1 MNENKRGF
9 TWRRLNPNRKQ
20 SRLDYFLI
28 SSSLAN
34 FATNSSIVPG
44 YRSDHSGIS
53 LTLQFSKNDRGKG
66 YWKFNN
72 SLLKDENYISLFKTV
87 LNNLV
92 NLHKINQN
100 VNNDSY
106 ENIILD
112 INDQLFLETFLVTLR
127 GETIKFS
134 SHKKKME
141 QLEENKLEKEII
153 TLENN
158 ISKNLETVHESI
170 LEELHKKKTDLY
182 TLRKKVIEGV
192 MLRSKCR
199 YENLGE
205 KPTKYFLQLE
215 KRNFTNKTITKLI
228 DENNTEYTHTKDI
241 LNYQMSYYAKLFQ
254 TDLEVSEE
262 PIDNIIGANENA
274 LSEIEC
280 NSLEGEITLDELKEA
295 LNNMKNDK
303 SPGLDGYTAEFF
315 KFFWVHLSHF
325 ILKSLNYAYRNG
337 CLSVTQTQGVI
348 TCLPKPNKNRMFFK
362 KLETDFFVKRDL

>member
-1 MNENKRGF
+1 MDPVLDYENYSNVNNPRARQTVIRIKEIENYVDIWRQINENKRGF

-134 SHKKKME
+134 SHKKW
-141 QLEENKLEKEII
+141 
-153 TLENN
+153 NN
-158 ISKNLETVHESI
+158 
-170 LEELHKKKTDLY
+170 
-182 TLRKKVIEGV
+182 
-192 MLRSKCR
+192 
-199 YENLGE
+199 
-205 KPTKYFLQLE
+205 
-215 KRNFTNKTITKLI
+215 
-228 DENNTEYTHTKDI
+228 
-241 LNYQMSYYAKLFQ
+241 
-254 TDLEVSEE
+254 
-262 PIDNIIGANENA
+262 
-274 LSEIEC
+274 
-280 NSLEGEITLDELKEA
+280 
-295 LNNMKNDK
+295 
-303 SPGLDGYTAEFF
+303 
-315 KFFWVHLSHF
+315 
-325 ILKSLNYAYRNG
+325 
-337 CLSVTQTQGVI
+337 
-348 TCLPKPNKNRMFFK
+348 
-362 KLETDFFVKRDL
+362 